1 MKKVNTKIYV
11 IIAVLAAIGELV
23 AQTPPYPPSQVI
35 KSVSW
40 DIAVKTQNGL
50 GSDQWPM
57 TWAQDNS
64 LYAAWGDGWGWDKGE
79 EPKRS
84 IGITRIE
91 GTPPNL
97 SGEDLWGAGPGQNF
111 GKPDALIAIDEK
123 LFMFWVNGDSRYD
136 HDSYSAVSIDNGKT
150 WELGKERLFPYA
162 PAGFRVRGIVQY
174 GKAYKSAPDDYVYI
188 YFGFNR
194 HPDIYLARVKK
205 ESIFKSMDYEWFM
218 YIKADGEAS
227 WTPDFT
233 KKATVFHDNTAYLW
247 HLSII
252 YNPGLKRYLMA
263 KPHFTSEDNR
273 ETILADVSSLGIF
286 DAPKPWG
293 PWTTVY
299 YKDNFL
305 DKLVKFNYIIPAKF
319 LSDEGKSFWL
329 GWSGWPEYDNIN
341 FIKGQFELFK
351 EKP

>member
-1 MKKVNTKIYV
+1 MKKCNSKIYL
-11 IIAVLAAIGELV
+11 IMAVLAIMGEIK
-23 AQTPPYPPSQVI
+23 AQISPYPPSPAV
-35 KSVSW
+35 KFVTW
-40 DIAVKTQNGL
+40 DMTIKTQNGL

-57 TWAQDNS
+57 TWAEDNN

-84 IGITRIE
+84 IGITRIT
-91 GTPPNL
+91 GSPPNFT
-97 SGEDLWGAGPGQNF
+97 GEDLWGAGPGQNF
-111 GKPDALIAIDEK
+111 GKPDALVAIDKK
-123 LFMFWVNGDSRYD
+123 LLMFWVNGDSRYD

-174 GKAYKSAPDDYVYI
+174 GKAYENAPDDYVYI

-205 ESIFKSMDYEWFM
+205 ESIFKSMDYEWFN

-233 KKATVFHDNTAYLW
+233 KKATVFHDNNAYLW
-247 HLSII
+247 HLSIV
-252 YNPGLKRYLMA
+252 YNPGLKRYLMV

-273 ETILADVSSLGIF
+273 DTILADVSSLGIF
-286 DAPKPWG
+286 DAPNPWG

-299 YKDNFL
+299 YKDYFL

-319 LSDEGKSFWL
+319 LSYDGKSFWL